1 MATKSEHNVNANLK
15 TKPLYTEGK
24 SRESLT
30 TTDFSKFWSD
40 DDVISNGQ
48 WAMCKMRGYLEEQ
61 IYIFVSSFGNAPVI
75 CKIRLELNLK
85 GKIRI
90 VHLNIL
96 MHCDNVPDNFD
107 WDVREPASQKHPI

>member
-48 WAMCKMRGYLEEQ
+48 RQCAR
-61 IYIFVSSFGNAPVI
+61 
-75 CKIRLELNLK
+75 
-85 GKIRI
+85 
-90 VHLNIL
+90 
-96 MHCDNVPDNFD
+96 
-107 WDVREPASQKHPI
+107 